1 MGLQD
6 WIVDP
11 KKPSAGSPGIP
22 KRPEGDLNSNPKVDE
37 FLSRL
42 QSDMRHPSPSPES
55 IEAAMQTMQRL
66 AAEASASPHSESVGR
81 EPAAGGTLCEAC
93 GHTNRAGNQFCGA
106 CGLPLVFAGAGDR
119 SPDSFLGPPE
129 SASHSL

>member
-22 KRPEGDLNSNPKVDE
+22 KRPEGELDGNPKVDE

-42 QSDMRHPSPSPES
+42 QSDMRHPSPSQES

-66 AAEASASPHSESVGR
+66 AAEVSGNPASDSAS
-81 EPAAGGTLCEAC
+81 GGITCEAC
-93 GHTNRAGNQFCGA
+93 GHSNRPGNQFCGT
-106 CGLPLVFAGAGDR
+106 CGLPLAFAAGSDRRRDNFAGA
-119 SPDSFLGPPE
+119 PE
-129 SASHSL
+129 QMS